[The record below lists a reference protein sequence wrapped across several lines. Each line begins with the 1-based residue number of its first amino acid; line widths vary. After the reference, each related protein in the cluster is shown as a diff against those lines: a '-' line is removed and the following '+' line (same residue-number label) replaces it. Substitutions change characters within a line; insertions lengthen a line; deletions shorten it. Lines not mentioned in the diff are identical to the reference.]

1 MQTELQIIGF
11 ACNDVRSAIDTLAFL
26 WVDVIT
32 KNQNGT
38 YLDAA
43 YLIERNKHL
52 IADQALRDTLGQFPL
67 FALDN
72 TNERKC
78 KRDLA
83 ITLSNLAKDFALVVT
98 RTLLLQHYFT
108 STALTG
114 IPEAQR
120 AETIYAYQEG
130 TDICYRSN
138 AKLD

>member
-1 MQTELQIIGF
+1 MQTELLIGF

-32 KNQNGT
+32 KNQSGT

-52 IADQALRDTLGQFPL
+52 IADQALRDTLGRFPL
-67 FALDN
+67 FSLSN

-83 ITLSNLAKDFALVVT
+83 ITLSNLAKDLN
-98 RTLLLQHYFT
+98 
-108 STALTG
+108 
-114 IPEAQR
+114 IWW
-120 AETIYAYQEG
+120 
-130 TDICYRSN
+130 
-138 AKLD
+138 

>member
-1 MQTELQIIGF
+1 MRNWRTGNGTPTDPIYTPVYSSVARYFDDTVITSTALLNADGTPNNTGF
-11 ACNDVRSAIDTLAFL
+11 ACNDRRSAIDTLAFL

-32 KNQNGT
+32 KNQSGT

-83 ITLSNLAKDFALVVT
+83 ITLSNLAKD
-98 RTLLLQHYFT
+98 LLLWW
-108 STALTG
+108 
-114 IPEAQR
+114 
-120 AETIYAYQEG
+120 
-130 TDICYRSN
+130 
-138 AKLD
+138 